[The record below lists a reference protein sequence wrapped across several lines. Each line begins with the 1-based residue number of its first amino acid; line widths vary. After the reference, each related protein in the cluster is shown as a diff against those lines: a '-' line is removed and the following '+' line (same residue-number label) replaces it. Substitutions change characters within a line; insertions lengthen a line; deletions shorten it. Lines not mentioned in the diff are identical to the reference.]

1 MKTAGRHPLRT
12 PCAPP
17 PRSRGPLPR
26 AVTPC
31 YFELPAARRLSSA
44 VRALSPARTR
54 RFDSCQVQLGTR
66 SAIFAVGRHFVQG
79 APFAIPTAPGADLS
93 DRLRARVP
101 SEVATE
107 TLLCRR
113 SYGQAVQSGIKLP
126 LRNFEPVSAHQTVV
140 RRFNGFFEREPGFQH
155 RGDILWE

>member
-1 MKTAGRHPLRT
+1 MSTLAPSVQHLLQTLGGPPLRS
-12 PCAPP
+12 C
-17 PRSRGPLPR
+17 GPLPR
-26 AVTPC
+26 AVTLC
-31 YFELPAARRLSSA
+31 YFELPVARRLNSV

-54 RFDSCQVQLGTR
+54 RLDSCQVQLETR

-107 TLLCRR
+107 TLLRRR

-126 LRNFEPVSAHQTVV
+126 LRNFEPVF
-140 RRFNGFFEREPGFQH
+140 RLIR
-155 RGDILWE
+155 L

>member
-1 MKTAGRHPLRT
+1 MPDSAKRYGGRLSTLARFVQHLLRT
-12 PCAPP
+12 PCGPP
-17 PRSRGPLPR
+17 LRSCGPLPR

-31 YFELPAARRLSSA
+31 YFELPVGRRLSSA

-79 APFAIPTAPGADLS
+79 APFAIPTAPGGDLWN
-93 DRLRARVP
+93 RLKARVP

-107 TLLCRR
+107 TLLCRC
-113 SYGQAVQSGIKLP
+113 SYGQAVQSGRKFRMRKIY
-126 LRNFEPVSAHQTVV
+126 PVSAHQTVV
-140 RRFNGFFEREPGFQH
+140 RRFNRFF
-155 RGDILWE
+155 